1 MVNGGSGGG
10 VLRGKGGI
18 KSAGENDD
26 DDDDDEEDEDDDDD
40 DDDDENDI
48 GSEVGLSYL
57 QKSVSFNVCQ
67 QLKFSLLIMNF
78 ALKWK
83 FSLPQK

>member
-1 MVNGGSGGG
+1 MVNGGGG

-18 KSAGENDD
+18 KSAGEN

-57 QKSVSFNVCQ
+57 QKSVSFNYFLNLFNCQ
-67 QLKFSLLIMNF
+67 QLNL

-83 FSLPQK
+83 FSLPQKIIEN